1 MRSVVVALSIIVC
14 CGMASAQWQGQATV
28 IGGYASNWVAPSYTI
43 VPFVPLVKTPT
54 ISLDPGFTGAVGA
67 QNATEGLMAGARSS
81 TLEIGH
87 QEAYPAMNHQP
98 ATVGNTRALDLG
110 SAASPY
116 SMGIA
121 AQVHASAAR
130 GTGARTV
137 TNQDVDR
144 LNKSTG
150 VVKYRGKT
158 EEVH

>member
-1 MRSVVVALSIIVC
+1 MRSMAVVLSIIVC
-14 CGMASAQWQGQATV
+14 CGMAAAQWQGQATV

-43 VPFVPLVKTPT
+43 VPFVPLVKTPSV
-54 ISLDPGFTGAVGA
+54 SLDPGFTGAVGA
-67 QNATEGLMAGARSS
+67 QNATEGLAAGARSS

-87 QEAYPAMNHQP
+87 QEAFTMSNQPPAN
-98 ATVGNTRALDLG
+98 AGNARVLDLG
-110 SAASPY
+110 SAMSQY

-130 GTGARTV
+130 GTGARTI

-144 LNKSTG
+144 LNQGTG